1 MLEHMVRCDY
11 GASVGVGHGET
22 GFYLVVK
29 PADGS
34 WDDRYL
40 EGLTEADLRVL
51 QRALMVA
58 LAETRAEARRGAE

>member
-1 MLEHMVRCDY
+1 MLEYMVRCDY

-29 PADGS
+29 VSDGS
-34 WDDRYL
+34 RDDVYV
-40 EGLTEADLRVL
+40 EGLTEADLRGL

-58 LAETRAEARRGAE
+58 LADTKAAARRAGD